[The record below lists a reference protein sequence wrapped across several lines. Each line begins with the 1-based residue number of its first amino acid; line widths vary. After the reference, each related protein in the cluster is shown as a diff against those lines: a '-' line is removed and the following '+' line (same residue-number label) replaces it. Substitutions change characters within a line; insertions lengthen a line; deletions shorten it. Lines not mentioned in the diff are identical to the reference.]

1 MALEKPIIPTFS
13 LKERDRR
20 WSLLRAAM
28 KKANFDALIALPHEG
43 HWDQFGCDTRYIT
56 QIGGTQTEVGCVLPL
71 GSRRHRRG
79 ARRKRNRMVGPGAG
93 LGQRH
98 SPVAPLLWRAGDRS
112 FEGSPRRARRRHRFV
127 RHGPRAGRRRALGD
141 FRKDSHRTAQR
152 QIRQRHRRYAR
163 SSLGKSAEE
172 VAFIEKAAEII
183 GHANEVL
190 IQHAKVGVGEH
201 ELIAEM
207 LREVVRRGGEPIT
220 MMLFGTGGPE
230 VPWAQ
235 RVFTTRKLKPGDLI
249 NTEVEGKYAGYIAQA
264 LQPISLGPKP
274 KELEKIFDAT
284 KVIFDR
290 MLKFLKPGIT
300 FGAVAKFYQDE
311 VAAAGY
317 EPDGALMHG
326 RGLGE
331 DAPMLWGARKD
342 FPEKDQLIKRRP
354 CVHFE
359 ARLQTRLHARLDPR
373 RRHRGDRSERGEAIG
388 QARTGVC
395 LGIIRFLGDLETVSQ
410 LSFRGEAEE
419 SLLECG
425 CRHEIPRY
433 ARDDRWGPL
442 RIVTAP
448 LNSKD
453 ARPWLEA
460 SHRRRAPAT
469 PCDTNCLYNISSTLQ
484 SHTEEMP

>member
-1 MALEKPIIPTFS
+1 VALEKPIIPTFS

-71 GSRRHRRG
+71 EADVTAVVRGENEIEWWGLAQDWVSDIRPSRRSYGEPVIERLKEIRAERVG
-79 ARRKRNRMVGPGAG
+79 VIALSGMV
-93 LGQRH
+93 R
-98 SPVAPLLWRAGDRS
+98 APEGVVPWGT
-112 FEGSPRRARRRHRFV
+112 FE
-127 RHGPRAGRRRALGD
+127 
-141 FRKDSHRTAQR
+141 KIRTALPNVKFANATDVMQEVR
-152 QIRQRHRRYAR
+152 AVK
-163 SSLGKSAEE
+163 SSEE
-172 VAFIEKAAEII
+172 VAFIERAAEII

-190 IQHAKVGVGEH
+190 IQHAKPGVGEH
-201 ELIAEM
+201 ELVAEM

-235 RVFTTRKLKPGDLI
+235 RVFTTRKLKTGDLI

-264 LQPISLGPKP
+264 LQPISLGPRP
-274 KELEKIFDAT
+274 KDLEKIFDAT

-290 MLKFLKPGIT
+290 MLKFLQPGIS

-317 EPDGALMHG
+317 QPDGALMHG

-342 FPEKDQLIKRRP
+342 FPEKDQLLKEGHVFILKPACKQGFMRDSIRAGDTVAIEANGARRLGKR
-354 CVHFE
+354 E
-359 ARLQTRLHARLDPR
+359 
-373 RRHRGDRSERGEAIG
+373 
-388 QARTGVC
+388 
-395 LGIIRFLGDLETVSQ
+395 
-410 LSFRGEAEE
+410 LSFVV
-419 SLLECG
+419 
-425 CRHEIPRY
+425 I
-433 ARDDRWGPL
+433 
-442 RIVTAP
+442 
-448 LNSKD
+448 
-453 ARPWLEA
+453 
-460 SHRRRAPAT
+460 
-469 PCDTNCLYNISSTLQ
+469 
-484 SHTEEMP
+484 

>member
-20 WSLLRAAM
+20 WSLLRAEM
-28 KKANFDALIALPHEG
+28 KRANFDALIALPHEG

-71 GSRRHRRG
+71 EADVTAVVRGENEIEWWGLAQDWVTDIRPSRRSYGEPVIERLKEVRAERVG
-79 ARRKRNRMVGPGAG
+79 VIALSGMV
-93 LGQRH
+93 R
-98 SPVAPLLWRAGDRS
+98 APEGVVPWGT
-112 FEGSPRRARRRHRFV
+112 FE
-127 RHGPRAGRRRALGD
+127 
-141 FRKDSHRTAQR
+141 KIRTALPNVNFDNATAVVQEVR
-152 QIRQRHRRYAR
+152 AV
-163 SSLGKSAEE
+163 KSAEE

-190 IQHAKVGVGEH
+190 IAHAKPGVGEH

-207 LREVVRRGGEPIT
+207 LREIVRRGGEPIT

-235 RVFTTRKLKPGDLI
+235 RVFTTRRLKPGDLI

-264 LQPISLGPKP
+264 LQPISLGPTP

-284 KVIFDR
+284 KVIFER
-290 MLKFLKPGIT
+290 MVKFVKPGIT

-342 FPEKDQLIKRRP
+342 FPEKDQQLKQGHVFILKPACKQGFMRDSIR
-354 CVHFE
+354 
-359 ARLQTRLHARLDPR
+359 A
-373 RRHRGDRSERGEAIG
+373 GDTVAI
-388 QARTGVC
+388 
-395 LGIIRFLGDLETVSQ
+395 
-410 LSFRGEAEE
+410 
-419 SLLECG
+419 
-425 CRHEIPRY
+425 
-433 ARDDRWGPL
+433 
-442 RIVTAP
+442 
-448 LNSKD
+448 
-453 ARPWLEA
+453 EA
-460 SHRRRAPAT
+460 SGARRLGKRELTFVAV
-469 PCDTNCLYNISSTLQ
+469 
-484 SHTEEMP
+484 

>member
-13 LKERDRR
+13 MKERDRR
-20 WSLLRAAM
+20 WLLLRGVM
-28 KKANFDALIALPHEG
+28 KKAGFDALIALPHEG

-71 GSRRHRRG
+71 DADVTAVVRGENEIEWWGLAQDWVKDIRPSRRSYGEPVIERLKEIR
-79 ARRKRNRMVGPGAG
+79 AKRVGVIGLSGMV
-93 LGQRH
+93 R
-98 SPVAPLLWRAGDRS
+98 APEGVVPWGTFEKIRTSLTDVKFDNATDVMQEVRS
-112 FEGSPRRARRRHRFV
+112 V
-127 RHGPRAGRRRALGD
+127 
-141 FRKDSHRTAQR
+141 
-152 QIRQRHRRYAR
+152 
-163 SSLGKSAEE
+163 KSAEE
-172 VAFIEKAAEII
+172 IAFIEKAAEII
-183 GHANEVL
+183 GHANEAL
-190 IQHAKVGVGEH
+190 IQHAKVGVGEN

-274 KELEKIFDAT
+274 KELEKIFDTT

-331 DAPMLWGARKD
+331 DAPMLWGARKE
-342 FPEKDQLIKRRP
+342 FPEKDQVLKEGHVFILKPACRQGFMRDSIRAGDTVAIEANGARRLGKR
-354 CVHFE
+354 E
-359 ARLQTRLHARLDPR
+359 L
-373 RRHRGDRSERGEAIG
+373 
-388 QARTGVC
+388 
-395 LGIIRFLGDLETVSQ
+395 RFVS
-410 LSFRGEAEE
+410 
-419 SLLECG
+419 
-425 CRHEIPRY
+425 
-433 ARDDRWGPL
+433 
-442 RIVTAP
+442 V
-448 LNSKD
+448 
-453 ARPWLEA
+453 
-460 SHRRRAPAT
+460 
-469 PCDTNCLYNISSTLQ
+469 
-484 SHTEEMP
+484 

>member
-1 MALEKPIIPTFS
+1 VALEKPIIPTFS
-13 LKERDRR
+13 LNERDRR
-20 WSLLRAAM
+20 WSLLRAEM
-28 KKANFDALIALPHEG
+28 KKANFDSLIALPHEG

-71 GSRRHRRG
+71 DADVTAVVRGENEIEWWGLAQDWVTDIRPSRRSYGEPVIERLKEVRAERVG
-79 ARRKRNRMVGPGAG
+79 VIALSGMV
-93 LGQRH
+93 R
-98 SPVAPLLWRAGDRS
+98 APEGVVPWGT
-112 FEGSPRRARRRHRFV
+112 FE
-127 RHGPRAGRRRALGD
+127 
-141 FRKDSHRTAQR
+141 KIRTALPNVKFDNATAVVQEVR
-152 QIRQRHRRYAR
+152 AV
-163 SSLGKSAEE
+163 KSAEE

-190 IQHAKVGVGEH
+190 IAHAKPGVGEH

-207 LREVVRRGGEPIT
+207 LREIVRRGGEPIT

-235 RVFTTRKLKPGDLI
+235 RVFTTRRLKPGDLI

-290 MLKFLKPGIT
+290 MVKFVKPGIT

-342 FPEKDQLIKRRP
+342 FPEKDQQLKQGHVFILKPACKQGFMRDSIR
-354 CVHFE
+354 
-359 ARLQTRLHARLDPR
+359 A
-373 RRHRGDRSERGEAIG
+373 GDTVAI
-388 QARTGVC
+388 
-395 LGIIRFLGDLETVSQ
+395 
-410 LSFRGEAEE
+410 
-419 SLLECG
+419 
-425 CRHEIPRY
+425 
-433 ARDDRWGPL
+433 
-442 RIVTAP
+442 
-448 LNSKD
+448 
-453 ARPWLEA
+453 EA
-460 SHRRRAPAT
+460 SGARRLGKRDLTFVAV
-469 PCDTNCLYNISSTLQ
+469 
-484 SHTEEMP
+484 

>member
-71 GSRRHRRG
+71 EADVTAVVRGENEIEWWGLAQDWVSDIRPSRRSYGEPVIERLKEVRAKHVG
-79 ARRKRNRMVGPGAG
+79 VIALSGMV
-93 LGQRH
+93 R
-98 SPVAPLLWRAGDRS
+98 APEGVVPWGTFEKIRAALPNVKFANATDVMQ
-112 FEGSPRRARRRHRFV
+112 EVRAV
-127 RHGPRAGRRRALGD
+127 
-141 FRKDSHRTAQR
+141 
-152 QIRQRHRRYAR
+152 
-163 SSLGKSAEE
+163 KSTEE

-183 GHANEVL
+183 GHAIDVL
-190 IQHAKVGVGEH
+190 IVHSKAGVGEH

-249 NTEVEGKYAGYIAQA
+249 NTEVEGKFAGYIAQA
-264 LQPISLGPKP
+264 LQPISLGPRP
-274 KELEKIFDAT
+274 KDLEKIFDAT
-284 KVIFDR
+284 KVIFNR
-290 MLKFLKPGIT
+290 MLKFLKPGIS

-342 FPEKDQLIKRRP
+342 FPEKDQLLKEGHVFILKPACKQGFMRDSIRAGDTVAIEANGARRLGKRELTF
-354 CVHFE
+354 V
-359 ARLQTRLHARLDPR
+359 A
-373 RRHRGDRSERGEAIG
+373 
-388 QARTGVC
+388 V
-395 LGIIRFLGDLETVSQ
+395 
-410 LSFRGEAEE
+410 
-419 SLLECG
+419 
-425 CRHEIPRY
+425 
-433 ARDDRWGPL
+433 
-442 RIVTAP
+442 
-448 LNSKD
+448 
-453 ARPWLEA
+453 
-460 SHRRRAPAT
+460 
-469 PCDTNCLYNISSTLQ
+469 
-484 SHTEEMP
+484 

>member
-13 LKERDRR
+13 MKERDRR
-20 WSLLRAAM
+20 WLLLRGVM
-28 KKANFDALIALPHEG
+28 KKAGFDALIALPHEG

-71 GSRRHRRG
+71 DADVTAVVRGENEIEWWGLAQDWVKDIRPSRRSYGEPVIERLKEIR
-79 ARRKRNRMVGPGAG
+79 AKRVGVIGLSGMV
-93 LGQRH
+93 R
-98 SPVAPLLWRAGDRS
+98 APEGVVPWGTFEKIRTSLTDVKFDNATDVMQEVRS
-112 FEGSPRRARRRHRFV
+112 V
-127 RHGPRAGRRRALGD
+127 
-141 FRKDSHRTAQR
+141 
-152 QIRQRHRRYAR
+152 
-163 SSLGKSAEE
+163 KSAEE
-172 VAFIEKAAEII
+172 IAFIEKAAEII
-183 GHANEVL
+183 GHANEAL
-190 IQHAKVGVGEH
+190 IQHAKVGVGEN

-274 KELEKIFDAT
+274 KDLEKTFDTT

-331 DAPMLWGARKD
+331 DAPMLWGARKE
-342 FPEKDQLIKRRP
+342 FPEKDQVLKEGHVFILKPACRQGFMRDSIRAGDTVAIEANGARRLGKR
-354 CVHFE
+354 E
-359 ARLQTRLHARLDPR
+359 L
-373 RRHRGDRSERGEAIG
+373 
-388 QARTGVC
+388 
-395 LGIIRFLGDLETVSQ
+395 RFVS
-410 LSFRGEAEE
+410 
-419 SLLECG
+419 
-425 CRHEIPRY
+425 
-433 ARDDRWGPL
+433 
-442 RIVTAP
+442 V
-448 LNSKD
+448 
-453 ARPWLEA
+453 
-460 SHRRRAPAT
+460 
-469 PCDTNCLYNISSTLQ
+469 
-484 SHTEEMP
+484 

>member
-20 WSLLRAAM
+20 WSLLRAEM
-28 KKANFDALIALPHEG
+28 KKGNFDALIALPHEG

-71 GSRRHRRG
+71 EAEVTAVVRGENEIEWWGLAQDWVTDIRPSRRSYGEPVIERLKEVRAERVG
-79 ARRKRNRMVGPGAG
+79 VIALSGMV
-93 LGQRH
+93 R
-98 SPVAPLLWRAGDRS
+98 APEGVVPWGT
-112 FEGSPRRARRRHRFV
+112 FE
-127 RHGPRAGRRRALGD
+127 
-141 FRKDSHRTAQR
+141 KIRTALPNVKFDNATAVVQEVR
-152 QIRQRHRRYAR
+152 AV
-163 SSLGKSAEE
+163 KSAEE

-183 GHANEVL
+183 GYANEVL
-190 IQHAKVGVGEH
+190 IAHAKPGVGEH

-207 LREVVRRGGEPIT
+207 LREIVRRGGEPIT

-290 MLKFLKPGIT
+290 MVKFVKPGIT

-311 VAAAGY
+311 VTAAGY

-342 FPEKDQLIKRRP
+342 FPEKDQ
-354 CVHFE
+354 
-359 ARLQTRLHARLDPR
+359 RLKEGHVFILKPACKQGFMRDSIRA
-373 RRHRGDRSERGEAIG
+373 GDTVAI
-388 QARTGVC
+388 
-395 LGIIRFLGDLETVSQ
+395 
-410 LSFRGEAEE
+410 
-419 SLLECG
+419 
-425 CRHEIPRY
+425 
-433 ARDDRWGPL
+433 
-442 RIVTAP
+442 
-448 LNSKD
+448 
-453 ARPWLEA
+453 EA
-460 SHRRRAPAT
+460 SGARRLGKRELEFVAV
-469 PCDTNCLYNISSTLQ
+469 
-484 SHTEEMP
+484 